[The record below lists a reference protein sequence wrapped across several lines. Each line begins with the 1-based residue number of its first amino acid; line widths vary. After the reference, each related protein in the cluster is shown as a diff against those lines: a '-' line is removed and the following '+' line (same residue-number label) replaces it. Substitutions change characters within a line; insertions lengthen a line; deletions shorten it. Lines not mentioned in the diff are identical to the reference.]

1 MEDKILAIL
10 GNIKDEL
17 LTYTGLNMVDD
28 GIVNSLD
35 LIMIISE
42 LEEAFDI
49 EIDAEEVTE
58 DNFGNKDCIVALVKK
73 LAEK

>member
-1 MEDKILAIL
+1 MEDKVLAIV
-10 GNIKDEL
+10 GNVKDEL

-42 LEEAFDI
+42 LEKAFDI

-58 DNFGNKDCIVALVKK
+58 ENFGNKDCIVDLIKK
-73 LAEK
+73 LTE